1 MLGPLLGHLV
11 MSFSVF
17 QVLSRNLTRAGA
29 FIACLPIAVMGLV
42 YITSPQYIEL
52 LWTHPTGRFM
62 MACSAGWMMMG
73 IFVMRKMI
81 NFDF

>member
-1 MLGPLLGHLV
+1 
-11 MSFSVF
+11 
-17 QVLSRNLTRAGA
+17 
-29 FIACLPIAVMGLV
+29 
-42 YITSPQYIEL
+42 
-52 LWTHPTGRFM
+52 M